1 VSISCY
7 CCCLFSSV
15 ELKRIT
21 EVFTRM
27 FHDPHSKVFSTFID
41 TFIDL
46 VTVHGCDVVDWFSI
60 CFSRLIS
67 KSGMDVL
74 SALQSRIARALEA
87 MRCDD
92 CTVMPL
98 L

>member
-1 VSISCY
+1 M
-7 CCCLFSSV
+7 CLHSSV

-27 FHDPHSKVFSTFID
+27 FHDPHSKVFTVFID

-46 VTVHGCDVVDWFSI
+46 VTVHGCDVVDWFSV
-60 CFSRLIS
+60 CFSRFVS
-67 KSGMDVL
+67 KAGMDVL

-87 MRCDD
+87 MRYINKIING
-92 CTVMPL
+92 VL
-98 L
+98 SIR